1 VSPFGS
7 IQQIEPLSQVTF
19 DRFRKLIYEKTS
31 INMREGKHVLVS
43 NRLRRRIVALKL
55 AGYDE
60 YYEYITRGP
69 GRETEIQ
76 NFIDA
81 VSTNE
86 TYFYR
91 ETAHFAALTGSVL
104 PELFARRKR
113 LRLWSAGCSTGEEPY
128 TLRLVL
134 DETLGAAAS
143 AAIEIVAT
151 DINEEVV
158 EGARRGIYRERS
170 VRFVPPAMLKRWFDQ
185 LADGSF
191 QVKPELSKSIDF
203 RVHALLKQPPPERN
217 FDIIFCRNVMIY
229 FDKPTQA
236 HLVDDYFGSVLAPDG
251 YLFIGHSESLTGTS
265 HRFRFMRGLKA
276 PIYQKLREDVK
287 E

>member
-1 VSPFGS
+1 M
-7 IQQIEPLSQVTF
+7 QQLAPLSQETF

-31 INMREGKHVLVS
+31 INMREGKIVLVS

-55 AGYDE
+55 GGYDE
-60 YYEYITRGP
+60 YYDYITTGA
-69 GRETEIQ
+69 GRQTEIQ

-91 ETAHFAALTGSVL
+91 ETAHFSALTGSVL
-104 PELFARRKR
+104 PDLFSRRKR

-134 DETLGAAAS
+134 EETLGAAAS
-143 AAIEIVAT
+143 GAIEIIAT

-158 EGARRGIYRERS
+158 ATARRGIYRERS
-170 VRFVPPAMLKRWFDQ
+170 IRLVPPATLKKWFDDKP
-185 LADGSF
+185 DGTW
-191 QVKPELSKSIDF
+191 QVKRELGQSIDF
-203 RVHALLKQPPPERN
+203 RVQALLKQPPPERN

-236 HLVDDYFGSVLAPDG
+236 HLVDDYFGSVLAQDG

-265 HRFRFMRGLKA
+265 RRFRFMRGLKA
-276 PIYQKLREDVK
+276 PIYQKLDEDAK